1 MSDDSNSDSRN
12 VNRRALLKL
21 VSAGAATTVLP
32 IAGAAAADSMQGMHH
47 AMPTPPAPGE
57 EPAPVYEFFN
67 GDEAAFI
74 EAAVDTLIPSDEVG
88 PGALELGVATFIDRQ
103 LNSGYGRGDRMYLQ
117 GPFIEGTPQQGYQL
131 RMTPSELIR
140 NGILDVNAKVREKYK
155 VPFDALSNE
164 DRVAVLT
171 QLERRELELPTVPVA
186 IFFQPAVRPHDA
198 GLLLRSAVRRQ
209 QGQGVM
215 EDDRL
220 SGDRRHVCRQDRSVP
235 QQAVHDRADE
245 HSGSALSI
253 FCFFRVPKSS

>member
-12 VNRRALLKL
+12 MNRRALLKL

-186 IFFQPAVRPHDA
+186 IFFN
-198 GLLLRSAVRRQ
+198 LLYDLTM
-209 QGQGVM
+209 QGYFSDPLYGGNKGKASWKM
-215 EDDRL
+215 IGFPGIGGMYADKIEAFRNKRYMTEPM
-220 SGDRRHVCRQDRSVP
+220 SIQD
-235 QQAVHDRADE
+235 
-245 HSGSALSI
+245 LL
-253 FCFFRVPKSS
+253 

>member
-1 MSDDSNSDSRN
+1 MTKRRWQLEGRAMSDDSNSDSRN
-12 VNRRALLKL
+12 MNRRALLKL

-186 IFFQPAVRPHDA
+186 IFFN
-198 GLLLRSAVRRQ
+198 LLYDLTM
-209 QGQGVM
+209 QGYFSDPLYGGNKGKASWKM
-215 EDDRL
+215 IGFPGIGGMYADKIEAFRNKRYMTEPM
-220 SGDRRHVCRQDRSVP
+220 SIQD
-235 QQAVHDRADE
+235 
-245 HSGSALSI
+245 LL
-253 FCFFRVPKSS
+253 

>member
-1 MSDDSNSDSRN
+1 MSDDSNTDSRN

-21 VSAGAATTVLP
+21 VGAGAATTVLP
-32 IAGAAAADSMQGMHH
+32 IAGAAAAETMQGMHH

-57 EPAPVYEFFN
+57 DLPPVYEFLN

-74 EAAVDTLIPSDEVG
+74 EAAVDTFIPSDEIG
-88 PGALELGVATFIDRQ
+88 PGALELGVATFIDGQ

-131 RMTPSELIR
+131 RMTPSELMR

-171 QLERRELELPTVPVA
+171 QLERHELELPTVPVA
-186 IFFQPAVRPHDA
+186 IFFN
-198 GLLLRSAVRRQ
+198 LLYDLTM
-209 QGQGVM
+209 QGYFSDPLYGGNKGKASWKM
-215 EDDRL
+215 IGFPGIGGMYADKIEAYRNKRYMTEPM
-220 SGDRRHVCRQDRSVP
+220 SIQD
-235 QQAVHDRADE
+235 
-245 HSGSALSI
+245 LL
-253 FCFFRVPKSS
+253 